1 MKKLILLFCLLI
13 LSSCW
18 AKEDNLKDSEINS
31 EWQETNSWVTNGSW
45 ENQQENQ
52 EWIIENTTNIIN
64 DYYSETLP
72 WAIQD
77 ARDVVN
83 DINAW
88 YENMQKEINSLR

>member
-1 MKKLILLFCLLI
+1 MKKIILLISCLLI

-18 AKEDNLKDSEINS
+18 NKEENLG
-31 EWQETNSWVTNGSW
+31 ETNSWEVFEETNSW
-45 ENQQENQ
+45 NVSENQ

-64 DYYSETLP
+64 DYYTETLP

-77 ARDVVN
+77 ARNVVG